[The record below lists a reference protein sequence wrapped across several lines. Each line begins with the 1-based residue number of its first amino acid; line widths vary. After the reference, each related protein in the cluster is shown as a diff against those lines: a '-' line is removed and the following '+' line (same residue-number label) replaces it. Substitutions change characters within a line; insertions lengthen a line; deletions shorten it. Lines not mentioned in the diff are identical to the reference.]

1 MNKKNTPIRFKMPI
15 KPKLFIYEDANLLM
29 SEENIKK
36 FSKDY
41 NFTYILD
48 YINGKVLFKAR
59 ETI

>member
-1 MNKKNTPIRFKMPI
+1 MNKKNSPIRFKMPI

-29 SEENIKK
+29 SEENIKN

-41 NFTYILD
+41 NFTYVLD
-48 YINGKVLFKAR
+48 YINGKVLFKTK